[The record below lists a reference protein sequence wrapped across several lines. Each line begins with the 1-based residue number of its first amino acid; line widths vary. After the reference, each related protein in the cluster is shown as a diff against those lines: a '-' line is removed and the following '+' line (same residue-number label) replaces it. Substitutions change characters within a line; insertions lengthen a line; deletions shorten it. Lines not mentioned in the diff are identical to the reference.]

1 MEEAWASP
9 FHGPVVS
16 GTPENPAVALA
27 VGAGAAVPDTIWPP
41 IAPFPS
47 SPDSVV
53 PPGMVFGYTLLAAFV
68 PMVPGMVLSGLAH
81 WGDADPY
88 DAMGATILGSMVT
101 LASVPVTAMAAGTTS
116 LPRTIAGAATGFVTG
131 VLFGSA
137 FASAIRSGEFW
148 LAPIYSVTM
157 AFFTTA
163 IAAR

>member
-1 MEEAWASP
+1 MEEARASP
-9 FHGPVVS
+9 FHGTVVA

-116 LPRTIAGAATGFVTG
+116 LPRTIAGAAP
-131 VLFGSA
+131 GS
-137 FASAIRSGEFW
+137 G
-148 LAPIYSVTM
+148 
-157 AFFTTA
+157 
-163 IAAR
+163 